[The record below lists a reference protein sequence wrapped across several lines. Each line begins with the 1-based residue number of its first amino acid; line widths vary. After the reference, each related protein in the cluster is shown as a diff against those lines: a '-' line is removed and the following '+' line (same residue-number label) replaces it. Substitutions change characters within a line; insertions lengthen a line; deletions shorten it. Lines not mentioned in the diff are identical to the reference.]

1 MSVEIIATLGPSS
14 IKPDIINQ
22 LIKSG
27 CNDLRINLS
36 HSEEKSLG
44 SYVKASN
51 QANCIPSLDTQGAQL
66 RVIDLSTKNY
76 NENEELYIAFKSK
89 LSAERDFSS
98 LGRNFL
104 VINHAEALEQFT
116 EGDYLRVDFSG
127 LLIQIISI
135 DINKNVA
142 TGRVIEAGT
151 CQLNRALDVV
161 DKHIQLDHL
170 TEFDR
175 YAISQIP
182 AIGSKRVYYSFAE
195 EAANVIALRE
205 LLPDKTSIIS
215 KIESVKG
222 LQNMESIIEAS
233 DGILVDRG
241 DISRQISISLVP
253 LVTNSV
259 INSCHEKSTPVYV
272 ATNVL
277 DSMMTSPLPSRAEI
291 SDIWNLLE
299 KGVNGIVL
307 AAEVA
312 IGNNP
317 VQSVAT
323 VKHMCTLMEYQSNNL
338 SFLSQHRMLSKNA
351 GLGNQ
356 LSTWL

>member
-14 IKPDIINQ
+14 INPGTISQ
-22 LIKSG
+22 LISSG
-27 CNDLRINLS
+27 CKDLRINLS
-36 HSEEKSLG
+36 HSNKESLR
-44 SYVKASN
+44 SYVDVCR

-66 RVIDLSTKNY
+66 RVIDLSSQHYTKND
-76 NENEELYIAFKSK
+76 EIVIAFKSK
-89 LSAERDFSS
+89 LAGKDFSS
-98 LGRNFL
+98 LGTNFL
-104 VINHAEALEQFT
+104 VINHAEALEQFA
-116 EGDYLRVDFSG
+116 EGDYLRIDFSG
-127 LLIQIISI
+127 LLIQITSI
-135 DINKNVA
+135 NTNQNFA

-161 DKHIQLDHL
+161 DKHINLEHL

-175 YAISQIP
+175 YAIDQIP
-182 AIGSKRVYYSFAE
+182 GIGSTRVYYSFAE
-195 EAANVIALRE
+195 ESANINSLRE
-205 LLPDKTSIIS
+205 LLPNTVSIIS
-215 KIESVKG
+215 KIESIKG

-233 DGILVDRG
+233 DGILIDRG

-259 INSCHEKSTPVYV
+259 INACLKKRTPVYV

-277 DSMMTSPLPSRAEI
+277 DSMMKSPLPSRAEI

-299 KGVNGIVL
+299 KGVDGIVL

-312 IGNNP
+312 IGDNP
-317 VQSVAT
+317 VQSIAT

-338 SFLSQHRMLSKNA
+338 SFLSQHKMLSKDV
-351 GLGNQ
+351 GLGGQ